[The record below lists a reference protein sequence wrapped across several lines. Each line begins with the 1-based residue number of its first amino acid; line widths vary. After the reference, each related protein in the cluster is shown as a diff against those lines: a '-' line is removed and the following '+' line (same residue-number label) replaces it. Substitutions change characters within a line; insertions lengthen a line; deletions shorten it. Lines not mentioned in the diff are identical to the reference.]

1 LRTTQTK
8 GASSLATRAR
18 RTLLRFPDVELE
30 RHFLLSYRTAARPWI
45 RMSLVVALST
55 VLGFTVIDHWLL
67 VGPRLARPDIW
78 RFGLQLPLVLIM
90 LVLTTPRLYLRW
102 YQPAIQLAAPLFGV
116 GTVLMAVEAT
126 PAQLPLV
133 AARLLLAAFYFYFML
148 GLTFN
153 AALRTNGALM
163 LAYAL
168 AALGGAIAVPVA
180 TYSLF
185 VLLCANFI
193 GGAGCYALEYAN
205 RVAFLERRRLA
216 EVATHDG
223 LTGLLNRAA
232 LEEQARNL
240 WQHAQLA
247 QLPVSLLLID
257 IDHFKAY
264 NDRYGHQ
271 EGDRCLREVAAAV
284 RGAARRRP
292 LDVVAR
298 YGGEE
303 IIAVLIDSGR
313 AEAAGVAEGVRR
325 AVAELGIAHSA
336 SSTRA
341 HVTVS
346 IGVTTVEPGGDYC
359 HQRCV
364 RLADVALYATKA
376 HGRDGWA
383 FNGPEND
390 APVTA
395 NAARQASEGRIP
407 DATTGDVPR
416 SLDEPQALDESQA
429 AALLKTAS

>member
-1 LRTTQTK
+1 MRSTQ
-8 GASSLATRAR
+8 GASFIATHAR
-18 RTLLRFPDVELE
+18 RALLRFPDGELE
-30 RHFLLSYRTAARPWI
+30 RHFLLSYRAAARPWI
-45 RMSLVVALST
+45 RMSLLVALST

-67 VGPRLARPDIW
+67 VGPRLAAPDIW

-102 YQPAIQLAAPLFGV
+102 YQPAIQVAAPLFGV

-148 GLTFN
+148 GLTFS
-153 AALRTNGALM
+153 AALRSNLLLIA
-163 LAYAL
+163 AYAT
-168 AALGGAIAVPVA
+168 AALAGAIAAPVA

-185 VLLCANFI
+185 VLLCANLI

-232 LEEQARNL
+232 LEEQARSL
-240 WQHAQLA
+240 WQHAQIA
-247 QLPVSLLLID
+247 RLPVSLLLID

-271 EGDRCLREVAAAV
+271 PGDRCLREVAAAI
-284 RGAARRRP
+284 RAAACRRP

-303 IIAVLIDSGR
+303 IIAILVDSDR
-313 AEAAGVAEGVRR
+313 AAAAGAADAVRR

-336 SSTRA
+336 SSTRPY
-341 HVTVS
+341 VTVS
-346 IGVTTVEPGGDYC
+346 VGVTTIEPGGVYS
-359 HQRCV
+359 HEHAV
-364 RLADVALYATKA
+364 RLADLALYDTKA
-376 HGRDGWA
+376 QGRDGWS
-383 FNGPEND
+383 FRSPEDEAATAGECADRQPAVPGQD
-390 APVTA
+390 AAHERPA
-395 NAARQASEGRIP
+395 GE
-407 DATTGDVPR
+407 
-416 SLDEPQALDESQA
+416 
-429 AALLKTAS
+429 LLKTAS

>member
-1 LRTTQTK
+1 LRTTQAQ

-18 RTLLRFPDVELE
+18 RFLLRFPDAELE
-30 RHFLLSYRTAARPWI
+30 RHFLLSYRAMARPWI

-67 VGPRLARPDIW
+67 VGARLARADIW

-90 LVLTTPRLYLRW
+90 LVLTAPRLYLRW
-102 YQPAIQLAAPLFGV
+102 YQPAIQIAAPLFGV

-168 AALGGAIAVPVA
+168 AALGGAIALPVA

-185 VLLCANFI
+185 VLLCANLI

-232 LEEQARNL
+232 LEQQAHTL

-271 EGDRCLREVAAAV
+271 EGDRCLREVATAV

-303 IIAVLIDSGR
+303 IIAILIDSAR
-313 AEAAGVAEGVRR
+313 LEAAEVAEGVRR

-346 IGVTTVEPGGDYC
+346 IGVTTVEPAGDYC
-359 HQRCV
+359 HERAV

-376 HGRDGWA
+376 SGRDGWSFTA
-383 FNGPEND
+383 PGD
-390 APVTA
+390 AA
-395 NAARQASEGRIP
+395 P
-407 DATTGDVPR
+407 DAAT
-416 SLDEPQALDESQA
+416 ALARPA
-429 AALLKTAS
+429 AELLKTAS

>member
-1 LRTTQTK
+1 
-8 GASSLATRAR
+8 
-18 RTLLRFPDVELE
+18 
-30 RHFLLSYRTAARPWI
+30 
-45 RMSLVVALST
+45 
-55 VLGFTVIDHWLL
+55 
-67 VGPRLARPDIW
+67 
-78 RFGLQLPLVLIM
+78 VLIM
-90 LVLTTPRLYLRW
+90 LVLTTPRPYLRW
-102 YQPAIQLAAPLFGV
+102 YQPAIQVAAPLFGV

-153 AALRTNGALM
+153 AALRSNGLLM
-163 LAYAL
+163 LAYAS
-168 AALGGAIAVPVA
+168 AALGGAIAPPVA

-185 VLLCANFI
+185 VLLCANVI

-232 LEEQARNL
+232 LEEQARTL

-247 QLPVSLLLID
+247 RLPVSVLLID

-303 IIAVLIDSGR
+303 IIAILVDSGR
-313 AEAAGVAEGVRR
+313 ADATGAADGVRR

-336 SSTRA
+336 SSARA
-341 HVTVS
+341 YVTVS
-346 IGVTTVEPGGDYC
+346 IGVTSVEPGGDYC
-359 HQRCV
+359 HERAV
-364 RLADVALYATKA
+364 RLADLALYATKA
-376 HGRDGWA
+376 RGRDGWS
-383 FNGPEND
+383 FHGPGD
-390 APVTA
+390 TAPGTA
-395 NAARQASEGRIP
+395 NVAPQPQEGGQALSEPQPLDERQAAE
-407 DATTGDVPR
+407 
-416 SLDEPQALDESQA
+416 
-429 AALLKTAS
+429 LLKTAS

>member
-1 LRTTQTK
+1 LRTTQAE
-8 GASSLATRAR
+8 GSSSLRRRAR
-18 RTLLRFPDVELE
+18 RGQLRFPDADLE
-30 RHFLLSYRTAARPWI
+30 RQFRLSYRAAVRPWI
-45 RMSLVVALST
+45 RVSLLVALGT
-55 VLGFTVIDHWLL
+55 TLGFTVIDHWLL

-102 YQPAIQLAAPLFGV
+102 YQPAIQIAAPLFGV

-148 GLTFN
+148 GLSFN
-153 AALRTNGALM
+153 AALRSNLLLIG
-163 LAYAL
+163 AYAI
-168 AALGGAIAVPVA
+168 AALTGAIAVPVA

-193 GGAGCYALEYAN
+193 GGAGCYALENAN

-232 LEEQARNL
+232 LEEQARTL
-240 WQHAQLA
+240 WQHAQIA
-247 QLPVSLLLID
+247 RLPVSLLLID

-271 EGDRCLREVAAAV
+271 EGDRCLREVAAAIH
-284 RGAARRRP
+284 GAARRRP

-303 IIAVLIDSGR
+303 MIAILVDSSR
-313 AEAAGVAEGVRR
+313 ADAAGTADRVRR

-336 SSTRA
+336 SSTRPY
-341 HVTVS
+341 VTVS
-346 IGVTTVEPGGDYC
+346 IGVTTVEPGGDYF
-359 HQRCV
+359 HEHAV

-376 HGRDGWA
+376 QGRDGWSFQSSA
-383 FNGPEND
+383 RED
-390 APVTA
+390 AGAASDGKYPHEPQLTA
-395 NAARQASEGRIP
+395 GQHTPG
-407 DATTGDVPR
+407 
-416 SLDEPQALDESQA
+416 EPQATG
-429 AALLKTAS
+429 LLKTAS

>member
-1 LRTTQTK
+1 
-8 GASSLATRAR
+8 
-18 RTLLRFPDVELE
+18 
-30 RHFLLSYRTAARPWI
+30 
-45 RMSLVVALST
+45 
-55 VLGFTVIDHWLL
+55 
-67 VGPRLARPDIW
+67 
-78 RFGLQLPLVLIM
+78 
-90 LVLTTPRLYLRW
+90 
-102 YQPAIQLAAPLFGV
+102 
-116 GTVLMAVEAT
+116 
-126 PAQLPLV
+126 
-133 AARLLLAAFYFYFML
+133 LLLAAFYFYFML

-168 AALGGAIAVPVA
+168 AALGGAIALPVA

-185 VLLCANFI
+185 VLLCANLI

-232 LEEQARNL
+232 LEQQAHTL

-271 EGDRCLREVAAAV
+271 EGDRCLREVATAV

-303 IIAVLIDSGR
+303 IIAILIDSAR
-313 AEAAGVAEGVRR
+313 LEAAEVAEGVRR

-346 IGVTTVEPGGDYC
+346 IGVTTVEPAGDYC
-359 HQRCV
+359 HERAV

-376 HGRDGWA
+376 SGRDGWSFTA
-383 FNGPEND
+383 PGD
-390 APVTA
+390 AA
-395 NAARQASEGRIP
+395 P
-407 DATTGDVPR
+407 DAAT
-416 SLDEPQALDESQA
+416 ALARPA
-429 AALLKTAS
+429 AELLKTAS